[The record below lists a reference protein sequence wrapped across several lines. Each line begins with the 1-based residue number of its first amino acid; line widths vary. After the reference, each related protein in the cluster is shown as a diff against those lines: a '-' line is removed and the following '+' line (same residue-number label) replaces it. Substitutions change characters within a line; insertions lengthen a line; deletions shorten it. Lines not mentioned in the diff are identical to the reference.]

1 MENRC
6 RVISCV
12 KSVKVSQGTKIA
24 SWLCGYDSLK
34 PILSFEKTR
43 ALASRR
49 LGISQV
55 KVSNEGALANSE
67 ILVEMKSG

>member
-43 ALASRR
+43 ALASR

>member
-24 SWLCGYDSLK
+24 AALHGWLCGYDSLK
-34 PILSFEKTR
+34 PILSFET
-43 ALASRR
+43 ASW

-55 KVSNEGALANSE
+55 KVSNEALAK
-67 ILVEMKSG
+67 IWGEMKSG

>member
-24 SWLCGYDSLK
+24 AAAPLLLSSLHGWLCGYDSLK
-34 PILSFEKTR
+34 PIL
-43 ALASRR
+43 RR
-49 LGISQV
+49 LHLGISQV
-55 KVSNEGALANSE
+55 KVSNEALA
-67 ILVEMKSG
+67 MKSG

>member
-34 PILSFEKTR
+34 PILSFEKTG
-43 ALASRR
+43 ALASR

>member
-24 SWLCGYDSLK
+24 PLLLSSLHGWLCGYDSLK
-34 PILSFEKTR
+34 PIL
-43 ALASRR
+43 RR
-49 LGISQV
+49 LHLGISQV
-55 KVSNEGALANSE
+55 KVSNEALAK
-67 ILVEMKSG
+67 IWGEMKSG